1 MRNLLLAAVLLM
13 SGAAHA
19 ALLSTTVTATG
30 TYSNPLGLV
39 NDGFIPPETTPWT
52 SGTNVFWSD
61 GGNNTVRFVFD
72 LGADFLV
79 RDILVSVD
87 NNDTYRAQYS
97 TDASNWT
104 DLFIIPSAGGEISP
118 IQGGMDTLTS
128 EAASLEYLPAME
140 FAGQIARYISFEAIG
155 GDSSYALAE
164 LQIFGDELPVD
175 RPVPAPGTALLL
187 AAGLAAM
194 RLSRQRRGR

>member
-1 MRNLLLAAVLLM
+1 MKKLLIAAALLM
-13 SGAAHA
+13 SGAAHS
-19 ALLSTTVTATG
+19 ALLATTVTATG
-30 TYSNPLGLV
+30 TYSNALGLV
-39 NDGFIPPETTPWT
+39 NDGFIPPETTSWT
-52 SGTNVFWSD
+52 SPTNVFWSG
-61 GGNNTVRFVFD
+61 GGNNNVRFVFD

-79 RDILVSVD
+79 RDVLVSVD

-97 TDASNWT
+97 SDASSWT
-104 DLFIIPSAGGEISP
+104 DLFIIPSDGGEISA

-128 EAASLEYLPAME
+128 EAASLEYLPAMD

-155 GDSSYALAE
+155 GDNSYALAE

-187 AAGLAAM
+187 AAGLGAM